1 MSTTSPATS
10 QQPPAVEAVIK
21 SRHPLRNVHT
31 EVVERI
37 SSLDRLALWITVRV
51 GSMGFF
57 LCIFGWTAI
66 WLSWNL
72 LAPSAWEFD
81 PPMAF
86 VFWLFISNV
95 IQILLMPLIMVGQN
109 LQSRHGEV
117 RAENDLEVNVRAERE
132 IEAILR
138 HLEYQNTILIA
149 MVQKLGIDV
158 QVNRPTEDQ
167 LENLAFDASAEA

>member
-1 MSTTSPATS
+1 MSATS
-10 QQPPAVEAVIK
+10 SAVPPPPPSIEEVIK
-21 SRHPLRNVHT
+21 HRRHLRNVHKAVLQT
-31 EVVERI
+31 I
-37 SSLDRLALWITVRV
+37 SQLDRLALWITVRV

-57 LCIFGWTAI
+57 LAIFGWTAF
-66 WLSWNL
+66 WLGWNL
-72 LAPSAWEFD
+72 LAPPAWQFD

-109 LQSRHGEV
+109 LQSRHGEA

-138 HLEYQNTILIA
+138 HLEYQNTLLIA
-149 MVQKLGIDV
+149 MVQKLGVEV
-158 QVNRPTEDQ
+158 QSGSHGRRP
-167 LENLAFDASAEA
+167 

>member
-1 MSTTSPATS
+1 MSATSPATPL
-10 QQPPAVEAVIK
+10 QPPPVEQIIK
-21 SRHPLRNVHT
+21 RRHPLRNVHKEILAT
-31 EVVERI
+31 V
-37 SSLDRLALWITVRV
+37 SPLDRLALWITVRV

-57 LCIFGWTAI
+57 LIIFGWTVG
-66 WLSWNL
+66 WLGWNVL
-72 LAPSAWEFD
+72 VPPAWQFD

-109 LQSRHGEV
+109 LQSRHGEA
-117 RAENDLEVNVRAERE
+117 RAENDLEVNVRAEQE
-132 IEAILR
+132 IETILR

-158 QVNRPTEDQ
+158 DVGLHDKKGPGRDG
-167 LENLAFDASAEA
+167 